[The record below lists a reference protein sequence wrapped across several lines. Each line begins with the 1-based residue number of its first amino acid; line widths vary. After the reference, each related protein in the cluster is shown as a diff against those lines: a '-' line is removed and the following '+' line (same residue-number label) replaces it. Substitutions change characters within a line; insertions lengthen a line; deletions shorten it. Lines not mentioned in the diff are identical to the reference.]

1 MSSLAILDFLFD
13 DDNEDEMARHG
24 ITPEMA
30 LQVLENPMVVLP
42 NRKGRR
48 ASYLIIGRDRGG
60 ACLAVPVEPTH
71 EPNLWRPVTAWR
83 CKERERARLDEVTR

>member
-13 DDNEDEMARHG
+13 DDNEEEMARHG

-30 LQVLENPMVVLP
+30 LQILENPMVVLP
-42 NRKGRR
+42 NRKDRR
-48 ASYLIIGRDRGG
+48 AKYLIIGRDRGG

-71 EPNLWRPVTAWR
+71 EPSLWRPVTAWR
-83 CKERERARLDEVTR
+83 CKEREHARLGEVTR